1 MLHGGEI
8 YHVKTIKYDFS
19 VNVNP
24 LGIPDNVLGTL
35 RDNLHLLT
43 QYPDQNCTEL
53 RRSLAEFT
61 KVPEDQILCGNGA
74 SELIDAAVRA
84 LKPEKILLTAP
95 SFSGYRHAAE
105 GCGVGIRYHYLHREE
120 DFALTQRYL
129 EDLFDLSNC
138 SNLSKLS
145 RSSDLSDPSSRS
157 KPFDPSDPSNWSKPS
172 DSADRPVMAILCS
185 PANPVGNLVD
195 PDLLM
200 QIVETCEQKGI
211 WLLVDECFI
220 GFLPDEDRR
229 TLRRLLKAETASETP
244 VSSCFGNEEETQC
257 PHLPGRYSR
266 LLVLDAFTKRFAMP
280 GIRLGYLM
288 AADPAVLDKIR
299 AQQPE
304 WSVSLPAQL
313 AGCAAIGTEWEYLER
328 TRSLV
333 AAERKK
339 MADSLEKLGFR
350 VFPGQANFIF
360 FSSDIELFEPLLDRG
375 ILIRSCDNYP
385 GLKKGDFRIA
395 VLRPED
401 NAYLLKTLEEII

>member
-8 YHVKTIKYDFS
+8 YHGKTIKYDFS

-43 QYPDQNCTEL
+43 QYPDQSCTEL

-129 EDLFDLSNC
+129 EDLSDLSN
-138 SNLSKLS
+138 LSGA
-145 RSSDLSDPSSRS
+145 
-157 KPFDPSDPSNWSKPS
+157 FDPSDPFNRSKTLE
-172 DSADRPVMAILCS
+172 SADRPAMAILCS

-220 GFLPDEDRR
+220 GFLPDEDRH

-304 WSVSLPAQL
+304 WSVSIPAQL
-313 AGCAAIGTEWEYLER
+313 AGCAAIGTEREYLER
-328 TRSLV
+328 TRTLV
-333 AAERKK
+333 VAERKK

-360 FSSDIELFEPLLDRG
+360 FSSDIELFEPLLERG

>member
-1 MLHGGEI
+1 
-8 YHVKTIKYDFS
+8 
-19 VNVNP
+19 
-24 LGIPDNVLGTL
+24 
-35 RDNLHLLT
+35 
-43 QYPDQNCTEL
+43 
-53 RRSLAEFT
+53 
-61 KVPEDQILCGNGA
+61 
-74 SELIDAAVRA
+74 
-84 LKPEKILLTAP
+84 
-95 SFSGYRHAAE
+95 
-105 GCGVGIRYHYLHREE
+105 
-120 DFALTQRYL
+120 
-129 EDLFDLSNC
+129 
-138 SNLSKLS
+138 
-145 RSSDLSDPSSRS
+145 
-157 KPFDPSDPSNWSKPS
+157 
-172 DSADRPVMAILCS
+172 MAILCS

-313 AGCAAIGTEWEYLER
+313 AGCAAIGTEREYLDCTR
-328 TRSLV
+328 TLV

-360 FSSDIELFEPLLDRG
+360 FSSDIELFEPLLERG

>member
-8 YHVKTIKYDFS
+8 YHGKTIKYDFS

-43 QYPDQNCTEL
+43 QYPDQSCTEL

-74 SELIDAAVRA
+74 SELIYAAVRA
-84 LKPEKILLTAP
+84 LKPENILLTAP

-105 GCGVGIRYHYLHREE
+105 GCGVGIRYHYLRREE

-129 EDLFDLSNC
+129 EDLSDLSNC
-138 SNLSKLS
+138 SNLSNL
-145 RSSDLSDPSSRS
+145 S
-157 KPFDPSDPSNWSKPS
+157 KPFDPSDPSNRSKPS

-360 FSSDIELFEPLLDRG
+360 FSSDIELFEPLLERG

>member
-8 YHVKTIKYDFS
+8 YHGKTIKYDFS

-43 QYPDQNCTEL
+43 QYPDQSCTEL

-61 KVPEDQILCGNGA
+61 KVSENQILCGNGA

-84 LKPEKILLTAP
+84 LKPENILLPAP

-105 GCGVGIRYHYLHREE
+105 GCGVGIRYHYLRREE

-129 EDLFDLSNC
+129 EDLSDLSNC
-138 SNLSKLS
+138 SNLSNL
-145 RSSDLSDPSSRS
+145 S

-172 DSADRPVMAILCS
+172 DSADRPAMAILCS
-185 PANPVGNLVD
+185 PANPVGNMVD

-211 WLLVDECFI
+211 GLLVDECFI

-313 AGCAAIGTEWEYLER
+313 AGCAAIGTEREYLER
-328 TRSLV
+328 TRTLV
-333 AAERKK
+333 VAERKK

-360 FSSDIELFEPLLDRG
+360 FSSDIELFEPLLERG

-401 NAYLLKTLEEII
+401 NAYLLQTLEEII

>member
-8 YHVKTIKYDFS
+8 YYGKKIKYDFS

-43 QYPDQNCTEL
+43 QYPDQSCTEL

-105 GCGVGIRYHYLHREE
+105 GCGVGIRYHYLRREE

-129 EDLFDLSNC
+129 EDLSDLSN
-138 SNLSKLS
+138 L
-145 RSSDLSDPSSRS
+145 S
-157 KPFDPSDPSNWSKPS
+157 KPFDPSDPSTRSKPS

-244 VSSCFGNEEETQC
+244 VSSGFRNEEETHC

-360 FSSDIELFEPLLDRG
+360 FSSDIELFEPLLERG

-401 NAYLLKTLEEII
+401 NAYLLKMLEEII

>member
-8 YHVKTIKYDFS
+8 YHGKTIKYDFS

-129 EDLFDLSNC
+129 EDLSDLSN
-138 SNLSKLS
+138 LSGA
-145 RSSDLSDPSSRS
+145 
-157 KPFDPSDPSNWSKPS
+157 FDPSDPFNRSKTS
-172 DSADRPVMAILCS
+172 DSADRPAMAILCS
-185 PANPVGNLVD
+185 PANPVGNMVK

-244 VSSCFGNEEETQC
+244 VSSGFRNEEATHC

-304 WSVSLPAQL
+304 WSVSIPAQL
-313 AGCAAIGTEWEYLER
+313 AGCAAIGTEREYLER

-360 FSSDIELFEPLLDRG
+360 FSSDIELFEPLLERG